1 MGKPGDDKFKIR
13 REANPPLPLPFRA
26 LLSPAFLLPSLYSFY
41 ISSWLLFLYSSL
53 LLHSLWM
60 ISAISKTLVA
70 PICQSFLTVHVQS
83 KLSSTFLSIGKNA
96 QGENRE
102 LSFETEMRTLDWET
116 SSKIAWRNYSE
127 EVSRGRWGC
136 QYTCNFGE
144 EGYVPSS
151 TYFGRKLLLVMSK
164 CLY

>member
-1 MGKPGDDKFKIR
+1 MEGEPFTEMGKPGDDKFKIR

-60 ISAISKTLVA
+60 VSAIPKTLVA
-70 PICQSFLTVHVQS
+70 PICQSFLFFFFCQSILTVHVQS
-83 KLSSTFLSIGKNA
+83 KLSSTFLSIEKNA

-102 LSFETEMRTLDWET
+102 LSFETEMRTVDWET
-116 SSKIAWRNYSE
+116 SPKIAWRNYSE
-127 EVSRGRWGC
+127 EVGR
-136 QYTCNFGE
+136 
-144 EGYVPSS
+144 
-151 TYFGRKLLLVMSK
+151 RR
-164 CLY
+164 